1 MPTDWHPAAAPQAD
15 HDAVA
20 ALRERLTAH
29 ADERPDAP
37 AVRWHTAAGWSETTW
52 RELAA
57 TARRV
62 AARATAEL
70 PAGRAVVVATVNT
83 GGHAA
88 VLLGLLAAGF
98 DVVMVE
104 HDSSY
109 LADPLSA
116 VYAARPGAVVAAVDG
131 PRPAATGELRW
142 LAVEDLVAGAPQAEW
157 PNRAPGSPTVLQL
170 TSGSTGEPRAAAV
183 PLGSAL
189 RGGALYRDLF
199 DLDERDTILAAVPL
213 AHSFGFVGALCAAVL
228 SGGTLA
234 LLARFTGRGLV
245 EGLDAGVTALL
256 ATPFVYGL
264 VPDLLYG
271 RRRPDRLRVA
281 LCSGGPLTM
290 AAAAAAA
297 GRLGCPVRQIYGSTE
312 TGLIACQFGRPQPWP
327 AEGVGGFV
335 PGVQWRVEPVRDSDA
350 GRLLVRTSTMF
361 TGYVGRGRAEALR
374 PDGYYDTGDLVDVNG
389 AGDVTIVGRKAT
401 FINVGGRKVNPRRLE
416 RLIGELPGVRAVHV
430 CGLPDAR
437 GNEEIHA
444 VVELA
449 PGTDPAA
456 VVAGCRQRLTAYEV
470 PHHVHA
476 VDRLPRT
483 ALGKVAA
490 PALRDLIADRS
501 AGAPGGTTAT
511 RRGTRI

>member
-1 MPTDWHPAAAPQAD
+1 MPTDRHPGAAPQTD

-37 AVRWHTAAGWSETTW
+37 AVRWRTAAGWSETTW
-52 RELAA
+52 RELAG

-62 AARATAEL
+62 ADRATAEL

-83 GGHAA
+83 GAHVA

-98 DVVMVE
+98 DVVLVE

-116 VYAARPGAVVAAVDG
+116 VYAARPCAVVAAVDG
-131 PRPAATGELRW
+131 PRPAVTGELRR
-142 LAVEDLVAGAPQAEW
+142 LAVEDLVAGPAPAQW
-157 PNRAPGSPTVLQL
+157 PDQAPGSATVLQL

-228 SGGTLA
+228 SGATLA
-234 LLARFTGRGLV
+234 LLVRFTGRGLV

-264 VPDLLYG
+264 VPDLLHG
-271 RRRPDRLRVA
+271 RRPPDRLRVA
-281 LCSGGPLTM
+281 LCSGGSLTT
-290 AAAAAAA
+290 AAASAAA
-297 GRLGCPVRQIYGSTE
+297 GRLGCLVRQIYGSTE
-312 TGLIACQFGRPQPWP
+312 TGLIACHFGRPQPWP

-335 PGVQWRVEPVRDSDA
+335 PGVRWRVEPVPDCDA

-430 CGLPDAR
+430 WGLPDAR

-483 ALGKVAA
+483 ALGKVSAA
-490 PALRDLIADRS
+490 ALRDLIADRS
-501 AGAPGGTTAT
+501 AGAPDGTTAT
-511 RRGTRI
+511 RRGTRT